1 MSYST
6 VTSSLPD
13 FDGIAGIGYTEYNH
27 GFEKS
32 LYSGTVTKTRFA
44 DTNQGYCKDITTFLK
59 ECYNSDYDS
68 YWNYNNTWTWTGT
81 VNGSAVNVSCPR
93 LSWE

>member
-1 MSYST
+1 MCYST
-6 VTSSLPD
+6 VMSSLSV
-13 FDGIAGIGYTEYNH
+13 FDGIAGVGYSS
-27 GFEKS
+27 GQEKS
-32 LYSGTVTKTRFA
+32 SYSASVMKTRFA
-44 DTNQGYCKDITTFLK
+44 DNNQGYCKDITTFLK